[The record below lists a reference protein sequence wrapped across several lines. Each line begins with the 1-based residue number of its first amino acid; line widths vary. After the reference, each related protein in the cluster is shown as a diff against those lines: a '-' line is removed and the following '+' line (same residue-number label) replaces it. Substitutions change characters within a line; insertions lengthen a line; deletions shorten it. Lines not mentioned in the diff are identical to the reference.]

1 MPITPLHLG
10 PGLVFKAIGGR
21 HFSFM
26 VFGGAQVL
34 IDLEPLFGI
43 VLGWPS
49 LHGATH
55 NLAGA
60 LLIGTLAGAVGRPV
74 SERALRWLRIA
85 HAPFTW
91 TASFVAAYVGT
102 FSHVALDALMH
113 ADMAPLWPLRDGNA
127 WLGAVSLE
135 HLHLACLGAALLGG
149 AVLGLR
155 ALLHRNR
162 GNDTP

>member
-1 MPITPLHLG
+1 MPFTPLHLG

-21 HFSFM
+21 QFSFM

-34 IDLEPLFGI
+34 MDLEPLLGMI
-43 VLGWPS
+43 YGWPS
-49 LHGATH
+49 LHGTTH
-55 NLAGA
+55 NLLGA
-60 LLIGTLAGAVGRPV
+60 LLIGTLAGAIGRPI
-74 SERALRWLRIA
+74 SERVLRGLRIA

-102 FSHVALDALMH
+102 FSHVAIDALMH

-135 HLHLACLGAALLGG
+135 HLHLACVGAALLGG

-155 ALLHRNR
+155 ALLARSR
-162 GNDTP
+162 KEPAG

>member
-1 MPITPLHLG
+1 MPFTPLHLG

-34 IDLEPLFGI
+34 MDIEPLLGI
-43 VLGWPS
+43 VNGWPS
-49 LHGATH
+49 LHGTTH

-60 LLIGTLAGAVGRPV
+60 LLIGTLAGAIGRPV
-74 SERALRWLRIA
+74 SERVLRWLRIA

-91 TASFVAAYVGT
+91 RASFLAAYAGT
-102 FSHVALDALMH
+102 FSHIALDALMH

-127 WLGAVSLE
+127 WLGALSLE
-135 HLHLACLGAALLGG
+135 HLHLACLATALLGG
-149 AVLGLR
+149 AVLAVR
-155 ALLHRNR
+155 ALLARPKSDPR
-162 GNDTP
+162 R